1 MASKLGILAGGG
13 ELPARLAAA
22 VQGAGRAVFV
32 VAFEGQTD
40 PATVVGVPHLWSR
53 LGAAGSIIDRLR
65 AEGVGDLVFVG
76 PVRRPSFTELMP
88 DWWTTRFFMR
98 VGTRALGDDGL
109 LRAVARELE
118 DEGFRVVGL
127 HDFLGELLTV
137 PGPAGTVLPDAQAE
151 ADIARGIEV
160 ARGLGR
166 LDVGQGCVV
175 QQGIVLAV
183 EAVEGTDAMLERV
196 GAVRRPGGGG
206 VLVKMRKPQQDG
218 RLDLPTIGT
227 ATVAKAAAAGL
238 AGIAVQAGGSL
249 TIDRAAVGALAD
261 RLGLFVIGVEIPGVD
276 DTP

>member
-1 MASKLGILAGGG
+1 MAPKLGILAGGG
-13 ELPARLAAA
+13 ELPARLATA
-22 VQGAGRAVFV
+22 VRGAGREVFI

-40 PATVVGVPHLWSR
+40 PATVVGFDHLWSR

-65 AEGVGDLVFVG
+65 GEGVGELVFAG
-76 PVRRPSFTELMP
+76 PVRRPSLTELMP
-88 DWWTTRFFMR
+88 DWRTTKFLMR

-137 PGPAGTVLPDAQAE
+137 AGPAGSRLPDEQAE
-151 ADIARGIEV
+151 RDIARGVEV
-160 ARGLGR
+160 ALELGR

-183 EAVEGTDAMLERV
+183 EAVEGTDAMLDRV
-196 GAVRRPGGGG
+196 GALRRPGGGG
-206 VLVKMRKPQQDG
+206 VLVKVRKPQQDA

-227 ATVAKAAAAGL
+227 TTVEKAAAAGL
-238 AGIAVQAGGSL
+238 VGIAVQVGGSL
-249 TIDRAAVGALAD
+249 TVDRAAVGELAD
-261 RLGLFVIGVEIPGVD
+261 RLGLFVVGIEV
-276 DTP
+276 TR

>member
-1 MASKLGILAGGG
+1 MAPKLGILAGGG
-13 ELPARLAAA
+13 EIPARLATA
-22 VQGAGRAVFV
+22 VRGAGREVFV

-40 PATVVGVPHLWSR
+40 PVTVQGFPHLWSR
-53 LGAAGSIIDRLR
+53 LGAAGSIIERLR
-65 AEGVGDLVFVG
+65 AEGVGDLVFAG
-76 PVRRPSFTELMP
+76 PVRRPSLSELMP
-88 DWWTTRFFMR
+88 DWRTTRFFMR

-137 PGPAGTVLPDAQAE
+137 PGPAGTLLPDEQAQ
-151 ADIARGIEV
+151 ADIARGVEV
-160 ARGLGR
+160 ALGLGR

-183 EAVEGTDAMLERV
+183 EAIEGTDAMLER
-196 GAVRRPGGGG
+196 AATLRRPGGGG
-206 VLVKMRKPQQDG
+206 VLVKVRKPQQDG

-227 ATVAKAAAAGL
+227 TTVEKAAAAGL

-249 TIDRAAVGALAD
+249 TVDRAAVGELAD
-261 RLGLFVIGVEIPGVD
+261 RLGLFVLGIEVSS
-276 DTP
+276 